1 MKRSIILILFALALT
16 QCDQL
21 DKLTQFDVDYDTSVT
36 ISSTVGLDVP
46 FEIATP
52 EVTTNSESEFEV
64 NDTRKDLV
72 EEITL
77 KKLSLMITVPD
88 DGDFDFLNDIEVYI
102 SADGLEEKKVAWK
115 DNIPESIGNSLD
127 LETSDIDLQE
137 YIKKDSFNL
146 RIKTTTDKVITQ
158 DHEIEIHSVFHVD
171 AKILGI

>member
-1 MKRSIILILFALALT
+1 MKRSIIFILFAFALT

-64 NDTRKDLV
+64 NDTRKDLI

-77 KKLSLMITVPD
+77 KNLSLMITVPD
-88 DGDFDFLNDIEVYI
+88 DGNFDFLNDIEVYI

-115 DNIPESIGNSLD
+115 NNIPESIGNSME

-146 RIKTTTDKVITQ
+146 RVKTTTDKVITQ
-158 DHEIEIHSVFHVD
+158 DHEIEIHSVFHVN